1 MRITFVQTADP
12 IVYSKFIDLTSL
24 TVKEHCARQGHE
36 YECFLGIKRGAKP
49 WHASCNRIPILNSY
63 LQSGYDGWFIY
74 IDADAYIADVDFDI
88 ASYLSGKSEY
98 AMIAAG
104 SGHEPPVWWDV
115 NAGVF
120 ALNFGHPQGRTIAKM
135 WYDLFM
141 EVPAE
146 EFSAE
151 EKWGDVFDDQAAL
164 HKLLR
169 ENEDIMR
176 DVLFRDDASPRI
188 FNWYGAYVRQYVRET
203 GSIEKRLSV
212 LREGVAEALSQEK
225 IPTFDPDG
233 EESPLERQARFR
245 VCDEIGEAIYRGI
258 LNREPDEGGLSA
270 VQHKLR
276 HGVSTF
282 EAEFRSC
289 IGSHEFAVRID
300 EILERARRG

>member
-1 MRITFVQTADP
+1 MRITFVQTADVA
-12 IVYSKFIDLTSL
+12 IYSKFIDLTSL
-24 TVKEHCARQGHE
+24 TVKEHCARQGHD

-49 WHASCNRIPILNSY
+49 WHASCNRIPILKSY
-63 LQSGYDGWFIY
+63 LDAGYDGWFIY
-74 IDADAYIADVDFDI
+74 IDADAYVADVDFDI
-88 ASYLSGKSEY
+88 RAYLADKSEY

-120 ALNFGHPQGRTIAKM
+120 ALNFGHPHGRLIAKL
-135 WYDLFM
+135 WHDLFM

-146 EFSAE
+146 EFAAE

-169 ENEDIMR
+169 ENEGLIKQS
-176 DVLFRDDASPRI
+176 LFRDESAPRI
-188 FNWYGAYVRQYVRET
+188 FNWYGAYIRQYVRET

-212 LREGVAEALSQEK
+212 LRERVLAALNQVEAPALE
-225 IPTFDPDG
+225 T
-233 EESPLERQARFR
+233 EESEAQAARAARFR
-245 VCDEIGEAIYRGI
+245 VCDEIGEAIYKGI
-258 LNREPDEGGLSA
+258 LNREPDEGGLTA

-276 HGVSTF
+276 YGVSTF
-282 EAEFRSC
+282 EEEFRSC
-289 IGSHEFAVRID
+289 IGSHEFSTRLE